1 MKCQMCK
8 KHVDEVEENV
18 AELVFEW
25 IDGFTNFYL
34 CENCADKVRSY
45 IENYYKKKKEEE
57 EQIFYQ

>member
-8 KHVDEVEENV
+8 EHLNEEEENV
-18 AELVFEW
+18 AELIFEC
-25 IDGFTNFYL
+25 IYDFPTFHL

-57 EQIFYQ
+57 QIFYQ